1 MRRRRPRGGASFGTR
16 AVFVFLWCACLAS
29 AAGGDETDSAS
40 GTPRS
45 APTLLVSFDGFRA
58 SYLDAQDPSALPEL
72 TALWRGGVRAA
83 SRAKLRVRTSP
94 ARSSARRREVDAGHR
109 ESFRGEGGEGFEG
122 AASRKIS

>member
-1 MRRRRPRGGASFGTR
+1 MRGSRASSDAVVSVETVRLLRDASFPDG
-16 AVFVFLWCACLAS
+16 
-29 AAGGDETDSAS
+29 AGA
-40 GTPRS
+40 
-45 APTLLVSFDGFRA
+45 
-58 SYLDAQDPSALPEL
+58 
-72 TALWRGGVRAA
+72 RGGVRAA